1 LNKRFNWIKWTRK
14 VHYWGAF
21 VVFLPV
27 FIIISTGI
35 LLQLKKD
42 IDWIQP
48 PTANGE
54 FENDPTISFDDIL
67 ATAIKVKEPNIQSWD
82 DVDRLDVR
90 LGKGIVK
97 VRSNNRWELQI
108 DSHSGEL
115 LQVAYRRSDL
125 IEQLH
130 DGSWFHDKIKLWIF
144 LPTGIILFIL
154 WCTGLYMV
162 ILPYIIKWKR
172 EKKS

>member
-48 PTANGE
+48 PTANGK